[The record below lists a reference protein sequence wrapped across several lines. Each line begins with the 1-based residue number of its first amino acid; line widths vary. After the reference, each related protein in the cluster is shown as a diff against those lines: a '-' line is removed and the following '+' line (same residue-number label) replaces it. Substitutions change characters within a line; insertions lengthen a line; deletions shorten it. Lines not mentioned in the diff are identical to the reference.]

1 MLSEGDPCY
10 ELRRRFI
17 RSFLDVVILH
27 MLSSEPLWGYRMMNV
42 LNAKFGIKV
51 GPPVIYPL
59 LDSMEADGLIE
70 GEEVYEGKRRRNM
83 YSATRKGIETVR
95 CLEKILADFVK

>member
-1 MLSEGDPCY
+1 
-10 ELRRRFI
+10 
-17 RSFLDVVILH
+17 

-42 LNAKFGIKV
+42 LNEKFGIKV